1 MMTNILFA
9 GRDTAHD
16 MRKEAI
22 WAISNIIYNIKD
34 ERVHKNLIEKDLMT
48 LLIERL

>member
-1 MMTNILFA
+1 MTNLIFA

-22 WAISNIIYNIKD
+22 WAISNVTYLIKD
-34 ERVHKNLIEKDLMT
+34 DAIIEQLLSQDLMT
-48 LLIERL
+48 LLLERL